1 MLNDGHGS
9 YTYYSAI
16 YANQI
21 DKLLEDYKN
30 LPVKIEMD
38 KYNLEVAIVDRYMKS
53 QQSLID
59 LFANGP
65 AISNESIGLMKGLN
79 NYNEF
84 QNSLN
89 NINGNYMDTNVQ
101 SKYNSDF
108 IARYIVPYIQNN
120 KVSGLD
126 ISMYIDLLRS
136 GVDMR

>member
-1 MLNDGHGS
+1 MLNDRHGS

-21 DKLLEDYKN
+21 DKLLEDYKK
-30 LPVKIEMD
+30 LPVKTEMD

-108 IARYIVPYIQNN
+108 IARYIVPYIVYT
-120 KVSGLD
+120 K
-126 ISMYIDLLRS
+126 
-136 GVDMR
+136 

>member
-108 IARYIVPYIQNN
+108 IARYIVPYIHNN